1 MAGVDQDT
9 LAGWLT
15 RLRLTAIRDQLDN
28 LLDEAA
34 ERKLTLREALALF
47 VEREVA
53 RKDERRIG
61 MAFQIAH
68 FPAVRELADFD
79 FPAQRSVDERQIR
92 ELAASR
98 WVAHGDAL
106 LLLGPPG
113 VGKTHLAIALG
124 REAIR
129 QRYSVLF
136 TTAQALM
143 AALVKAHS
151 AGRLEDRLVFYAKP
165 KLLIVDELGYLP
177 FEAHAAH
184 LFFQLVARRY
194 ERGSLL
200 ITSNRP
206 VSEWGEVFGDA
217 VVATAILDRLLHH
230 SHVLTITGE
239 SYRLRE
245 KRRAGALKI
254 PVSEPAA
261 AGDPLAGID
270 RATRPTPHGRG
281 PCDHTADTAA
291 GTGADPRARRLVRGS
306 RPLRESCGSCHRR
319 GKRARALRE
328 ECRIEKRVSHP
339 GLDGASAAHRLHT
352 NHRCRSVYA
361 VSSGVSF
368 RCRQGVSFGCRLTR
382 SAQPKRGDGPA
393 PTDVP
398 GFPLETHRDGRTAH
412 GRRLAFSEADNRCEP
427 PGSKMRR
434 RRADR
439 GRCGPARPVDARS
452 ASAPHPRNVGELALP
467 RAPRPIRLRRRRQRL
482 PLPASRCPLT
492 QPQPPASP
500 YHPLLAQPPN
510 LRVRDQ
516 PVLPEGNGQSHTSPA
531 RAVQQS
537 ADLALAD
544 QPQ

>member
-1 MAGVDQDT
+1 MADVDQDT

-261 AGDPLAGID
+261 SGDPLAGID
-270 RATRPTPHGRG
+270 RTTRPTPR
-281 PCDHTADTAA
+281 
-291 GTGADPRARRLVRGS
+291 
-306 RPLRESCGSCHRR
+306 
-319 GKRARALRE
+319 RARA
-328 ECRIEKRVSHP
+328 
-339 GLDGASAAHRLHT
+339 
-352 NHRCRSVYA
+352 
-361 VSSGVSF
+361 
-368 RCRQGVSFGCRLTR
+368 
-382 SAQPKRGDGPA
+382 
-393 PTDVP
+393 
-398 GFPLETHRDGRTAH
+398 RT
-412 GRRLAFSEADNRCEP
+412 L
-427 PGSKMRR
+427 
-434 RRADR
+434 
-439 GRCGPARPVDARS
+439 
-452 ASAPHPRNVGELALP
+452 
-467 RAPRPIRLRRRRQRL
+467 
-482 PLPASRCPLT
+482 
-492 QPQPPASP
+492 
-500 YHPLLAQPPN
+500 
-510 LRVRDQ
+510 
-516 PVLPEGNGQSHTSPA
+516 
-531 RAVQQS
+531 
-537 ADLALAD
+537 
-544 QPQ
+544 